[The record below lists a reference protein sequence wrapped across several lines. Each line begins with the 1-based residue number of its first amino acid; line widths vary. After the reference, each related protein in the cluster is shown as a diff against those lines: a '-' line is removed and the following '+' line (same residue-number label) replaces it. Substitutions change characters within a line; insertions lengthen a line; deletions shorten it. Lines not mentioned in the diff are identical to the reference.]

1 MAWGGTGWRP
11 MTGLSWLWAACGSSD
26 QVASPPGPW
35 TGDVDH
41 SPDGECGWSMG
52 ESPADGGLRNMQH
65 EVSRPAA
72 ASPMGAPWAL
82 PRHERAASP
91 PRCPVADHG
100 MPRRPAAAHPPRNV
114 HRSPATGTAP
124 SASVGIPPSSRGCP
138 AAGPIIP
145 RSTITPTPYC
155 TPIAPVESRWGR
167 RCLQQSS
174 PLLTRGKQGSS
185 PPPNTPCAFSLKL
198 GRHILH
204 TLTPAAHP
212 ITEHEIS
219 WV

>member
-1 MAWGGTGWRP
+1 
-11 MTGLSWLWAACGSSD
+11 
-26 QVASPPGPW
+26 
-35 TGDVDH
+35 
-41 SPDGECGWSMG
+41 
-52 ESPADGGLRNMQH
+52 
-65 EVSRPAA
+65 
-72 ASPMGAPWAL
+72 
-82 PRHERAASP
+82 
-91 PRCPVADHG
+91 
-100 MPRRPAAAHPPRNV
+100 MPCLPAAAHPPRNV

-124 SASVGIPPSSRGCP
+124 SASVGVPPSSRGCP

-174 PLLTRGKQGSS
+174 PLLRRGKQGSS

-219 WV
+219 WVRESGKTSSGKLVRNRPLQNSNIHSSKRLSGRHCLAATVLLGLSLRQPGIILMLGRPLFKKGMMAFPGLVRAVEETGGLARQLL